1 MKERTKMCNKL
12 ITSDDIHFLYPRL
25 HRLDK
30 PETSIMKT
38 LKTNL
43 MGHSYS
49 LECFIGRC
57 TAFKHFSINC
67 LHP

>member
-43 MGHSYS
+43 IGHSYKVLNAS
-49 LECFIGRC
+49 LAG
-57 TAFKHFSINC
+57 A
-67 LHP
+67 LHSNTFL